1 MLKDSAKEQAVAFAK
16 GRIEELDAEIAR
28 LAAERRTMVQFVA
41 TTTGEP
47 IDEIGHALE
56 VSTTA
61 PQNAAVPTSE
71 ESKAY
76 HSRQFNQRVVDE
88 AVQMIE
94 ENGEPMSAPE
104 LHRRHSKRDIVP
116 TEVLYRLLYNRVIS
130 GSLMSLNG
138 AFWLEG
144 KNPPPGDW
152 DLSTAKRSKKFTEA
166 AAD

>member
-1 MLKDSAKEQAVAFAK
+1 MLKDGAKEQAVAFAR

-28 LAAERRTMVQFVA
+28 LAAERRTMVLFVA
-41 TTTGEP
+41 TTTGQPME
-47 IDEIGHALE
+47 EIEHAVE
-56 VSTTA
+56 VQTTA
-61 PQNAAVPTSE
+61 PHNPAVAS
-71 ESKAY
+71 SDDGKAY

-94 ENGEPMSAPE
+94 AHGEPMSAPE
-104 LHRRHSKRDIVP
+104 LHRVHSKRDIVP

-144 KNPPPGDW
+144 KEPPPGDW
-152 DLSTAKRSKKFTEA
+152 DLSTAKRSKKFTE
-166 AAD
+166 D